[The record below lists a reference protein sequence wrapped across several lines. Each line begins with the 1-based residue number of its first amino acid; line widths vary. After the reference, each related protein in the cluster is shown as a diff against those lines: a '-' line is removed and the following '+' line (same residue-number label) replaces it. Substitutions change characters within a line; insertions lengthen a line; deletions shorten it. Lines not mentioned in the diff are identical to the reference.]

1 MGTASLASLNFFSAI
16 CISALCFT
24 KQKMQAKTH
33 VDQLIRFVLHT
44 STHVFVSKMKKRKIP
59 SLNSSSF

>member
-33 VDQLIRFVLHT
+33 VDQLIRFVLH